1 VNTTASTAAALGG
14 AISFAVAA
22 VLQQEAAQQT
32 TLDTSL
38 KPRLLLQL
46 LHRPKWVLGVSMLL
60 IGFGLQGLALAN
72 GPVALVQPIIATEL
86 AFAIPLAI
94 WRRHRKAHR
103 REWIGIASVLAGV
116 TAFLIASSPV
126 AGTRQPAGLD
136 WLLTLTPVGAV
147 IAISVAV
154 AATVQ
159 GPLRA
164 TLLGIAAGLSFG
176 LLAVLT
182 KAVTLQLSSG
192 VSAVL
197 GGWQLYV
204 LILLGISALVVSQS
218 AYQAGPLALSM
229 PAVAL
234 LEPIVAVVAGEIV
247 FKEQAQL
254 AGPALAVEGGAALI
268 AVLGIAT
275 LATSPTVLS
284 IYQQT
289 QSPSEQT
296 IPRVEPRTYSL
307 VPEGRGAIR

>member
-1 VNTTASTAAALGG
+1 M
-14 AISFAVAA
+14 SFAVAA

-32 TLDTSL
+32 SLDTSL

-46 LHRPKWVLGVSMLL
+46 LHRPKWMLGVTMLL
-60 IGFGLQGLALAN
+60 IGFGLQALALAN

-94 WRRHRKAHR
+94 WRRHRHADR

-147 IAISVAV
+147 IAISVGV
-154 AATVQ
+154 AATIQ

-182 KAVTLQLSSG
+182 KAVTSLFSSG
-192 VSAVL
+192 LSAVL

-229 PAVAL
+229 PAVAM
-234 LEPIVAVVAGEIV
+234 LEPLVAVVAGEIV
-247 FKEQAQL
+247 FKEEAHL
-254 AGPALAVEGGAALI
+254 AGAALAVEAGAALV

-289 QSPSEQT
+289 PSPTQPTTS
-296 IPRVEPRTYSL
+296 RADSRTYSL
-307 VPEGRGAIR
+307 GA

>member
-1 VNTTASTAAALGG
+1 VNATASTAAALGG

-38 KPRLLLQL
+38 KPRLILQL
-46 LHRPKWVLGVSMLL
+46 LHRPKWVLGVTMLL

-94 WRRHRKAHR
+94 WRRHRRAHR

-147 IAISVAV
+147 IAISVGV

-164 TLLGIAAGLSFG
+164 TLLGVAAGLSFG

-182 KAVTLQLSSG
+182 KAVTSQFSSG
-192 VSAVL
+192 LSPVL

-254 AGPALAVEGGAALI
+254 AGAALAVEAGAALV

-284 IYQQT
+284 IYQQA
-289 QSPSEQT
+289 QSPSEPT
-296 IPRVEPRTYSL
+296 MPRVDSRTYSL
-307 VPEGRGAIR
+307 GA

>member
-1 VNTTASTAAALGG
+1 VNATASATAALGG

-46 LHRPKWVLGVSMLL
+46 LRRPKWVLGVTMLL
-60 IGFGLQGLALAN
+60 VGFGLQGLALAN

-86 AFAIPLAI
+86 AFAIPLAV
-94 WRRHRKAHR
+94 WRRHRRAHK
-103 REWIGIASVLAGV
+103 REWIGIVSVLAGV
-116 TAFLIASSPV
+116 TAFLLASSPV

-136 WLLTLTPVGAV
+136 WLLILTPVGAV
-147 IAISVAV
+147 IAISVGV
-154 AATVQ
+154 AATVL

-164 TLLGIAAGLSFG
+164 TFLGMAAGLSFG

-182 KAVTLQLSSG
+182 KAVTYQLSSG
-192 VSAVL
+192 LSAVL

-234 LEPIVAVVAGEIV
+234 LEPVVAVVAGEIV
-247 FKEQAQL
+247 FHEQAQL
-254 AGPALAVEGGAALI
+254 AGAALAVEAGAALV

-284 IYQQT
+284 VYEQAP
-289 QSPSEQT
+289 SPTETTTGEVDS
-296 IPRVEPRTYSL
+296 RTFSL
-307 VPEGRGAIR
+307 GT